1 MLNAFLTDP
10 GTIKPKF
17 NIFLF
22 IYTLFIYTFFNVE
35 NLQNLI
41 TSTKVELNSKHLAI
55 QIKIVYVD

>member
-41 TSTKVELNSKHLAI
+41 TSTKVELN
-55 QIKIVYVD
+55 

>member
-22 IYTLFIYTFFNVE
+22 IYTFFNVE

-41 TSTKVELNSKHLAI
+41 TSTKVELN
-55 QIKIVYVD
+55 

>member
-10 GTIKPKF
+10 GTIKLKF

-22 IYTLFIYTFFNVE
+22 ICTLFIYTFFNVE

-41 TSTKVELNSKHLAI
+41 TSTKVELN
-55 QIKIVYVD
+55 

>member
-10 GTIKPKF
+10 GTINPKF

-41 TSTKVELNSKHLAI
+41 TSTKVELN
-55 QIKIVYVD
+55 